1 MLQKG
6 QSLHLNFLKQ
16 NIGTYQDMIVEVST
30 DKYAYGTTSSYIKV
44 RIPAGQTSLPGN
56 LIRIAITD
64 VEGTIALGVPVNKS

>member
-1 MLQKG
+1 
-6 QSLHLNFLKQ
+6 
-16 NIGTYQDMIVEVST
+16 MIVEVST